1 VPRTTSDHAFT
12 NSKEWLDTAIKISG
26 SMKGDPKKDDTKGS
40 AYRIAN
46 HLIKYYRDSFLA
58 ACETQRVPVI
68 KPMTATQFQAML
80 YAGKVSGTGE
90 RELKK
95 YLSQH
100 IGTGFC
106 PTRRSVNMLSE
117 GHSIVHYRSCEF
129 TFEGK
134 NKAEFVEWTEK
145 NIDEVITLY
154 LQHHLSSR
162 SVQPSEVARV
172 QVVVGGD
179 HGDTAFQFGA
189 SISVELNDAR
199 IIDFEVS
206 VCELIRRKDT
216 GKLIE
221 QTILPRLTNGLEVVA
236 TLPLHIETD
245 EHGLLQCRFSGTAP
259 VGNRSTTPKVEVY
272 LTGDLAFQGDE
283 DEAALS
289 HCTEP
294 PRAGAC
300 AREDRFSQCTS

>member
-1 VPRTTSDHAFT
+1 MPRTTSDHAFT

-26 SMKGDPKKDDTKGS
+26 SIKGDPKKDDTFGS

-68 KPMTATQFQAML
+68 KPMTATEFQAML

-95 YLSQH
+95 HLSSH
-100 IGTGFC
+100 LGTGFC
-106 PTRRSVNMLSE
+106 PTRQSVNMLSE
-117 GHSIVHYRSCEF
+117 GHSIVHYGSCEF

-145 NIDEVITLY
+145 NIDEEITLY
-154 LQHHLSSR
+154 LQRHLSSR

-179 HGDTAFQFGA
+179 QVIQHFCSARQYL
-189 SISVELNDAR
+189 LN
-199 IIDFEVS
+199 
-206 VCELIRRKDT
+206 
-216 GKLIE
+216 
-221 QTILPRLTNGLEVVA
+221 
-236 TLPLHIETD
+236 
-245 EHGLLQCRFSGTAP
+245 
-259 VGNRSTTPKVEVY
+259 
-272 LTGDLAFQGDE
+272 
-283 DEAALS
+283 
-289 HCTEP
+289 
-294 PRAGAC
+294 
-300 AREDRFSQCTS
+300 